1 MISRLIP
8 IADIRPGAK
17 IVHWRGTDAF
27 VVEQIQ
33 PHDSRK
39 LVFTVT
45 TADGRLLSVSAF
57 AHLNVVDPE
66 NT

>member
-17 IVHWRGTDAF
+17 IVHWRGTGAF
-27 VVEQIQ
+27 VVKQIQ
-33 PHDSRK
+33 PHDSRT
-39 LVFTVT
+39 LAFTVT
-45 TADGRLLSVSAF
+45 TTDGRLLSVSSF
-57 AHLNVVDPE
+57 AHLNVADLE

>member
-1 MISRLIP
+1 MISRLTP
-8 IADIRPGAK
+8 IADIKPGAK

-27 VVEQIQ
+27 VVEQVQ
-33 PHDSRK
+33 PHESRR
-39 LVFTVT
+39 LTFTVT
-45 TADGRLLSVSAF
+45 TSDGRLLSVSAF